1 MGFYPKKRAR
11 RHRGRV
17 KAFPR
22 DDPKKPIHLTSFIG
36 YKAGMTHIV
45 REVDKPGSSKILIS
59 LSKLLIPNLQQSV
72 MSITMHSPSGTGVT
86 LCDLF
91 PAMP

>member
-45 REVDKPGSSKILIS
+45 REVDKPGSSKTLIS
-59 LSKLLIPNLQQSV
+59 TY
-72 MSITMHSPSGTGVT
+72 ITSYTSTAVCHAHYHAQTLVARESLKNVT
-86 LCDLF
+86 YS
-91 PAMP
+91 